1 MDRYQQRIRFKR
13 GEPVYPDG
21 KNRNAARIAK
31 LAKRLVRDLEDL
43 GAYIYHTGIYG
54 STYVKFTHPR
64 LGSLRIADHAGR
76 PNYSYRWN
84 LDLSIDEAY
93 QDQHIGKTRYHFP
106 LHGRDEFVAK
116 IREYAAQVM
125 EGFND
130 DAMWND

>member
-13 GEPVYPDG
+13 GKPVYPDG
-21 KNRNAARIAK
+21 MNRNAARIAK

-43 GAYIYHTGIYG
+43 GAYVYHTGIYG
-54 STYVKFTHPR
+54 STYIKFTHPR
-64 LGSLRIADHAGR
+64 LGSLRIADHPGR

-106 LHGRDEFVAK
+106 LHGRDAFVAQ
-116 IREYAAQVM
+116 IREYAAQVQ
-125 EGFND
+125 EGFDD
-130 DAMWND
+130 DALWND

>member
-1 MDRYQQRIRFKR
+1 MDRYQQRIRYKR
-13 GEPVYPDG
+13 GAPVYPDG

-64 LGSLRIADHAGR
+64 LGSLRIADHPGR
-76 PNYSYRWN
+76 ENYSYRWN

-106 LHGRDEFVAK
+106 LHGRDDFVSQ
-116 IREYAAQVM
+116 IREYAKQVQ

-130 DAMWND
+130 DALWND

>member
-1 MDRYQQRIRFKR
+1 MDRYQQRIRYKR
-13 GEPVYPDG
+13 GAPVYPDG

-43 GAYIYHTGIYG
+43 GAYIYHVGIYG
-54 STYVKFTHPR
+54 STYIKFTHPR
-64 LGSLRIADHAGR
+64 LGSLRIADHPGR

-106 LHGRDEFVAK
+106 LHGRDDFAAQ
-116 IREYAAQVM
+116 IREYAKQVQ

-130 DAMWND
+130 DAMWNE

>member
-1 MDRYQQRIRFKR
+1 MDRYQQRISFKR

-31 LAKRLVRDLEDL
+31 LAKRLVRDLQDL
-43 GAYIYHTGIYG
+43 GAYVYHTGIYG
-54 STYVKFTHPR
+54 STYIKFTHPR
-64 LGSLRIADHAGR
+64 LGSLRIADHPGR

-106 LHGRDEFVAK
+106 LHGRDAFVAQ
-116 IREYAAQVM
+116 IREYAAQVR

-130 DAMWND
+130 DALWND

>member
-1 MDRYQQRIRFKR
+1 MDRYQQRIRYKR

-43 GAYIYHTGIYG
+43 GAYIYHTGVYG
-54 STYVKFTHPR
+54 STYIKFTHPR
-64 LGSLRIADHAGR
+64 LGSLRIADHPGR

-84 LDLSIDEAY
+84 LDLSIDGAY

-106 LHGRDEFVAK
+106 LQGRDDFVTQ
-116 IREYAAQVM
+116 IREYAKQVQ